1 MSNNKKV
8 LIVLTNVATYGQTND
23 ATGLWL
29 GETTEFIDELFKVG
43 IEVDY
48 TSPNGGYVPIDPR
61 SLNYLDE
68 NMTSYYKDSDF
79 QKRALMHSIPAKE
92 INPDDYS
99 AIYYTGGH
107 GVMWDFP
114 NNPYLQRI
122 SEAIYKNG
130 GYITSVCHGIAG
142 LFFLQNENRKALIA
156 GKKITGFTTAEE
168 YLSGKFKKVPFMNET
183 LAQQRGANFLKKRA
197 YKPFA
202 IQDGQFI
209 TGQNPFSPREVAHLL
224 IQNIK

>member
-1 MSNNKKV
+1 
-8 LIVLTNVATYGQTND
+8 
-23 ATGLWL
+23 
-29 GETTEFIDELFKVG
+29 
-43 IEVDY
+43 
-48 TSPNGGYVPIDPR
+48 
-61 SLNYLDE
+61 
-68 NMTSYYKDSDF
+68 MTSYYKDSDF
-79 QKRALMHSIPAKE
+79 QKRTLMHSIPAKE

-142 LFFLQNENRKALIA
+142 LFFLQDENRKALIA